1 MNFYDLSD
9 GFSRSC
15 MRLEYEI
22 LFMDLN
28 FQFSKIFRYILSKNC
43 DWERSLTVYL
53 ITFYYDQIV
62 I

>member
-28 FQFSKIFRYILSKNC
+28 FQFSKISRYILSQ
-43 DWERSLTVYL
+43 DWERPMAVYL